1 MKKTTMAV
9 KLSPKLEADGRGLC
23 DPESH
28 INGQV
33 ITPAN
38 YGPKGYMRVHPTGFI
53 QAQIDMGILLEVQP
67 IPNKRSVSPRSK
79 NDRGGRKGSGLK
91 S

>member
-1 MKKTTMAV
+1 MKNTTMAV

-67 IPNKRSVSPRSK
+67 KPNQKPVSPRSK
-79 NDRGGRKGSGLK
+79 NGKGALKGRGRKS
-91 S
+91 

>member
-1 MKKTTMAV
+1 MKNKTMAV
-9 KLSPKLEADGRGLC
+9 KLSPELEADGRGLC

-28 INGQV
+28 INGKI

-53 QAQIDMGILLEVQP
+53 QAQIDMGILIEVLPVQ
-67 IPNKRSVSPRSK
+67 KQVSPRSK
-79 NDRGGRKGSGLK
+79 NGKSSRKGRGLK

>member
-1 MKKTTMAV
+1 MKNSTLAV

-38 YGPKGYMRVHPTGFI
+38 YGSKGYMQVHPTGFI
-53 QAQIDMGILLEVQP
+53 QAQIDMGILIEVLPQP
-67 IPNKRSVSPRSK
+67 KQVSPRSK
-79 NDRGGRKGSGLK
+79 KGKGSRKGSGHK

>member
-1 MKKTTMAV
+1 MKNTTMAV
-9 KLSPKLEADGRGLC
+9 KLSPKLEADARGLC

-28 INGQV
+28 INGQI

-53 QAQIDMGILLEVQP
+53 QAQIDMGILIEVLP
-67 IPNKRSVSPRSK
+67 IQKQVSRRLK
-79 NDRGGRKGSGLK
+79 NGKDGRKGRGLK